1 MRIGIIGSAGT
12 GKTTLAKALAK
23 HLKATYVPD
32 AVLAVL
38 KDRGR
43 DSWQGVVAGDRRRIR
58 EDALRRKI
66 SAEAQEESFV
76 SDKTVIDYLAYWLQ
90 NQSEQ
95 ELRVVNEEF
104 LDQCKEAA
112 KRYDVL
118 VLLPYRDDVS
128 YAVGRN
134 QDPVHNLKVAAH
146 KLGLLIL
153 LELPY
158 VQAPYQFGEDLDAWC
173 EKWLPAPRADERPAA
188 ATEVTE

>member
-23 HLKATYVPD
+23 HLHATYVPD

-43 DSWQGVVAGDRRRIR
+43 ESWQGVVAGDRRRIR
-58 EDALRRKI
+58 EEALRRKI
-66 SAEAQEESFV
+66 SAEASEEAFV

-95 ELRVVNEEF
+95 ELRNVNEEF
-104 LDQCKEAA
+104 LSQCKEAA

-118 VLLPYRDDVS
+118 VLLPYREDVS
-128 YAVGRN
+128 YALGRN

-153 LELPY
+153 LDLPF
-158 VQAPYQFGEDLDAWC
+158 VQAPYRFDEDLHAWC
-173 EKWLPAPRADERPAA
+173 AKWLPAAQPEESSLPAK
-188 ATEVTE
+188 EVTE

>member
-12 GKTTLAKALAK
+12 GKTTLAKALAQ
-23 HLKATYVPD
+23 HLHATYVPD
-32 AVLAVL
+32 AVLSVL

-58 EDALRRKI
+58 EEALRRKI
-66 SAEAQEESFV
+66 SAEASAEAFV

-95 ELRVVNEEF
+95 ELRNVNEEF
-104 LDQCKEAA
+104 LELCKEAA

-118 VLLPYRDDVS
+118 VLLPYRAEVS
-128 YAVGRN
+128 YAIGRN

-158 VQAPYQFGEDLDAWC
+158 VRAPYQFGEDLGAWC
-173 EKWLPAPRADERPAA
+173 AQWLPPITAEQHPAA
-188 ATEVTE
+188 ASEVTE

>member
-23 HLKATYVPD
+23 HLQVTYVPD

-153 LELPY
+153 LGLPY

-173 EKWLPAPRADERPAA
+173 EKWLPAPRADERPAVA
-188 ATEVTE
+188 AEVTE